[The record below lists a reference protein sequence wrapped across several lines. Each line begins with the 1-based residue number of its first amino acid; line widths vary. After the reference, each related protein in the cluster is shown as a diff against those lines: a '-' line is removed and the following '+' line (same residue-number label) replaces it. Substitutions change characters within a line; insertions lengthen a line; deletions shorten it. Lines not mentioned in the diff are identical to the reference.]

1 MYAVFDV
8 SLNGVFSRRTHAWCF
23 FAGGFVL
30 TRLDFRYNKTE
41 QCGDR
46 RHIARISKSEMARE
60 YRSRRQLLPRTA
72 AAAAAPLLP
81 LNLSG
86 SIER

>member
-41 QCGDR
+41 GWEGR
-46 RHIARISKSEMARE
+46 RWRLIFHEK
-60 YRSRRQLLPRTA
+60 QTD
-72 AAAAAPLLP
+72 
-81 LNLSG
+81 
-86 SIER
+86 IEDGTTTKNGILDC